1 MAEETTEESQE
12 AEEKDE
18 LTSALEGSQDESN
31 EDESNEDEGSEQ
43 SGEETGE
50 TETTEKAG
58 EIEGEGGE
66 EKEEGE
72 KEPDLVKTLQG
83 EVKDLR
89 QMVRTSKRE
98 LTITQA
104 KLERLGERRTK
115 ANDEDEDDEDDEGTK
130 GKTEKKESLST
141 VEELQQSISNI
152 GASKGAA
159 LDVLLEAMEQNTK
172 YEDIRE
178 VCSRENFDDIFEV
191 IATDATKKGGNFDEV
206 LLEVELNVWSKA
218 NPYRYMYDLI
228 KKYHPSYSTKKDIA
242 GPGDKKGK
250 MPVKAE
256 APGTIADKGGDSNL
270 KSGWTAK
277 RIDDLPEDELH
288 TVPREIYERYMK
300 DELK

>member
-1 MAEETTEESQE
+1 MAEEIAEEKESQE
-12 AEEKDE
+12 VDE
-18 LTSALEGSQDESN
+18 LESALEGKEEGK
-31 EDESNEDEGSEQ
+31 EDDKDQEEGEKSEK
-43 SGEETGE
+43 EE
-50 TETTEKAG
+50 A
-58 EIEGEGGE
+58 EGEGGE
-66 EKEEGE
+66 KEKGEEE
-72 KEPDLVKTLQG
+72 SESEPDPVKALQG

-104 KLERLGERRTK
+104 KLARLGEKKTK
-115 ANDEDEDDEDDEGTK
+115 ARDEDDEDEDEDDEVVK
-130 GKTEKKESLST
+130 GKEKKEESLST
-141 VEELQQSISNI
+141 IEELQQSISNI

-159 LDVLLEAMEQNTK
+159 LDVLLEAMEQNAK

-191 IATDATKKGGNFDEV
+191 IATDATKSGGNFDET
-206 LLEVELNVWSKA
+206 LLEVELNIWSKA
-218 NPYRYMYDLI
+218 NPYKYMYDLI
-228 KKYHPSYSTKKDIA
+228 KKYHPSYTTKEGAA

-250 MPVKAE
+250 TPVKAK

-288 TVPREIYERYMK
+288 TVPREIYDKYMR
-300 DELK
+300 DELD